1 MKEFLINS
9 RSRAVLDL
17 IDAFELTESELVDIR
32 DGVYN
37 RVSDLRNSQISNEET
52 TCECY
57 RCKGLGAIHMMD
69 DTADD
74 TCPVCD
80 GSGELICD
88 ELELTNLDL
97 SSLEHEEINV
107 IGVPDEGEFC
117 PKCKGEG
124 YLKDREGELYECPEC
139 DGTGAGIEYSVE
151 VEKSDPDDIPF

>member
-37 RVSDLRNSQISNEET
+37 RVSELRNNLT
-52 TCECY
+52 VGDVTCECY

-97 SSLEHEEINV
+97 RGCLKMWV
-107 IGVPDEGEFC
+107 YLGKAV
-117 PKCKGEG
+117 KG
-124 YLKDREGELYECPEC
+124 
-139 DGTGAGIEYSVE
+139 
-151 VEKSDPDDIPF
+151 